1 MTLLSMSLNAQR
13 LPANKLGGFN
23 FNPTGMAYKHAPTGQ
38 LRMPTLAS
46 DEYLFGPYTTDDF
59 DATGISYGGYY
70 TSAQEVTALVQL
82 PSSEYASHL
91 GDTIIGFRFALA
103 GSTATRVY
111 NFMAWPGND
120 EYWDQ
125 SAYRHTWELGAIGH
139 NTGGT
144 PTTVTTT
151 TDVTFTVASS
161 STNTLTNN
169 GVTITSSD
177 TQLGG
182 YNYMYLTQTN
192 TISTNDGTITK
203 IVINGRTDGSYPVS
217 RLSATPGSYTVS
229 NNVGTWTGN
238 ASSVT
243 FTTGGTGSS
252 YEAGCSSIVVTVE
265 RTTTGEGGT
274 IEVGSN
280 ATTNGYLPAYG
291 YMQDTGYKN
300 QMIYTSNQLG
310 LASGAQITSITFYPE
325 NGTGIPFY
333 GSTVTMSLGNTT
345 TSAFSG
351 YKITPSDLT
360 AVASKRITS
369 ADANA
374 TAWTFTFDTP
384 FTYTGGN
391 LLVQVSCPGYNND
404 GTSGQ
409 WARGYFYG
417 NNQSTNVSIYSSGSS
432 ASGTSGINSTF
443 LPRATF
449 GYIGSTDIPE
459 YLELAGGQWHDYFLD
474 EPVVFE
480 VSGDTITDLYIG
492 YTYYQLA
499 STSHAPQAVNSN
511 STGHGHMSYMYAYNG
526 SSYEQGWWND
536 GTSGSGNTDRPGD
549 LAVQLIFRSAKQKT
563 DAPTISYTQ
572 DAAYY
577 YITATAPASDPNAEV
592 TLTVGGQTATGNGSV
607 TIPVGR
613 GENNQTVTATATAQ
627 AEGKLVS
634 DPTTQTI
641 TVEASPLTPTPTP
654 SVASQVLDATVQV
667 TGSGEGT
674 VHMYIDGQ
682 EVTNPY
688 YLERAIEEYTVTVT
702 VTAQIQDGDHSM
714 SSYTTT
720 VVVPPVNFNPE
731 AGGWTE
737 LPGTYNDDQ
746 VINWNQYLM
755 FVDRFTA
762 STANNNQAPNYIYKM
777 SENPTKLITPLR
789 NTNEHIIPV
798 QLTRSKVWGYYTEQE
813 VLEDTLRQIV
823 DTCLMN
829 ADVEMYLENT
839 SDIYYY
845 TLDRSRN
852 SEEDAK
858 FLALSRLQN
867 DGARY
872 VEFSEYFLPVNEP
885 FNYGAMTRFDSIDVV
900 LPASAPQGVDGKH
913 YGKYDNG
920 DYMAYVP
927 IIWTFGNLDVNKRLN
942 WDNDHKHNS
951 YGSPIWQT
959 GVGKVELMGQPKLER
974 QDGKDGSTNWNEI
987 VGNDTIPCSIFMITD
1002 LTAHGFLPNPEVS
1015 NIKYEPYMFRVW
1027 VMSDTTY
1034 LRKFEWVDGDPDD
1047 IYQRPGTHFE
1057 GRGTIPANEPFLVWE
1072 EFIDDNTTNISYDG
1086 SRPNVTI
1093 FHKSK
1098 IAEWETDT
1106 TGDVHFVTPQE
1117 MNMLFA
1123 AEDSLTS
1130 KHLSI
1135 IVRFYYRSTGEGLY
1149 QNQNNNQNGML
1160 LMASRAGG
1168 ANGFYGVEGEGD
1180 PDPDIPTF
1188 IKGVYIS
1195 SSHGEIVST
1204 TYYNLQGMQ
1213 SSQPFQGI
1221 NIIVTRYSDG
1231 TYSTQKVL
1239 RR

>member
-1 MTLLSMSLNAQR
+1 MILAAMTLLSMSLNAQR

-120 EYWDQ
+120 SYWDK
-125 SAYRHTWELGAIGH
+125 ADYRHTWELGAIGH

-151 TDVTFTVASS
+151 TDVTFTKASS
-161 STNTLTNN
+161 STNTLTND
-169 GVTITSSD
+169 GVTITSGTD
-177 TQLGG
+177 ELGSSS
-182 YNYMYLTQTN
+182 YSAMYLNGTV
-192 TISTNDGTITK
+192 TISTIEGNITK
-203 IVINGRTDGSYPVS
+203 IVFNGNNATYYPVT
-217 RLSATPGSYTVS
+217 RLSLLSGGGSYTTS
-229 NNVGTWTGN
+229 SNVGTWTGST
-238 ASSVT
+238 SSVT
-243 FTTGGTGSS
+243 FNASDDT
-252 YEAGCSSIVVTVE
+252 GCSSIVVTVE

-280 ATTNGYLPAYG
+280 ATTDGYLPAYG
-291 YMQDTGYKN
+291 YMQDVGYRN
-300 QMIYTSNQLG
+300 QMIYSANQLG

-345 TSAFSG
+345 TSYFSG
-351 YKITPSDLT
+351 SKITPSDLT

-374 TAWTFTFDTP
+374 TAWTFTFNTP

-409 WARGYFYG
+409 WSRGYFYG

-432 ASGTSGINSTF
+432 ASGTSGTNSTF

-449 GYIGSTDIPE
+449 GYIGSTYIPE

-511 STGHGHMSYMYAYNG
+511 STGHDHTSYMYAYDG

-572 DAAYY
+572 DGAYY

-667 TGSGEGT
+667 TGSGEGN

-682 EVTNPY
+682 EVTSPY
-688 YLERAIEEYTVTVT
+688 YLERTTEEYTVTVT

-762 STANNNQAPNYIYKM
+762 STANNNQAPKYIYKM

-798 QLTRSKVWGYYTEQE
+798 QLTRSKVWGYYTEQD
-813 VLEDTLRQIV
+813 VLKDTLRQIV
-823 DTCLMN
+823 DTCLLN
-829 ADVEMYLENT
+829 ADVQMQLEQ
-839 SDIYYY
+839 SSEIYYY

-852 SEEDAK
+852 SREDAD
-858 FLALSRLQN
+858 FISLSELQN

-885 FNYGAMTRFDSIDVV
+885 FNFGAMTRFDSIDVV

-920 DYMAYVP
+920 DYFAYVP
-927 IIWTFGNLDVNKRLN
+927 IIWTHGNDPANTRLN
-942 WDNDHKHNS
+942 YENDHLNNS
-951 YGSPIWQT
+951 YGSPIWKT
-959 GVGKVELMGQPKLER
+959 GVGKVELIGKPKLER
-974 QDGKDGSTNWNEI
+974 QEGKNGSTNWTEGD
-987 VGNDTIPCSIFMITD
+987 VPCSIYMITD
-1002 LTAHGFLPNPEVS
+1002 LQAWGYLPNPEVS
-1015 NIKYEPYMFRVW
+1015 NIEYEPYMFRVW
-1027 VMSDTTY
+1027 VESEKDI
-1034 LRKFEWVDGDPDD
+1034 LRDFVWVEGDPDD
-1047 IYQRPGTHFE
+1047 LDNRPGTHFE
-1057 GRGTIPANEPFLVWE
+1057 GTGIIPANTPFLVWE
-1072 EFIDDNTTNISYDG
+1072 EEITDQGSDNIADG
-1086 SRPNVTI
+1086 DADNVTV
-1093 FHKSK
+1093 FHKLK
-1098 IAEWETDT
+1098 VTDT
-1106 TGDVHFVTPQE
+1106 ETVDGDVHWTAPQE
-1117 MNMLFA
+1117 VNMLFA
-1123 AEDSLTS
+1123 APDSL
-1130 KHLSI
+1130 KAKDI
-1135 IVRFYYRSTGEGLY
+1135 KIYVRFYYRSTGNALH
-1149 QNQNNNQNGML
+1149 QDQQNGMY
-1160 LMASRAGG
+1160 LMGLRAAGD
-1168 ANGFYGVEGEGD
+1168 NGYYGVEGDGD
-1180 PDPDIPTF
+1180 PDDEIPTF
-1188 IKGVYIS
+1188 IQGVYVNN
-1195 SSHGEIVST
+1195 SHGEIVSV
-1204 TYYNLQGMQ
+1204 TYYNAQGMK
-1213 SSQPFQGI
+1213 SNKPFDGI

-1231 TYSTQKVL
+1231 TSSTTKVMH
-1239 RR
+1239 